1 MDVHVLDIKKPPKGG
16 FGRALRVKKSRKCYP
31 TRQAEELTRLHAPGG
46 NPGPTA
52 K

>member
-1 MDVHVLDIKKPPKGG
+1 MDVRVLDKKNRQKAVWS
-16 FGRALRVKKSRKCYP
+16 RVRVKKSRKCYP

>member
-1 MDVHVLDIKKPPKGG
+1 MDVHAMGIKKPPKGG
-16 FGRALRVKKSRKCYP
+16 FGRALRVKKTRKCYP

>member
-1 MDVHVLDIKKPPKGG
+1 MDVRVLDIKKPPKGG
-16 FGRALRVKKSRKCYP
+16 SAHALRVKKTRKCYP